1 MELKKLNIV
10 YNVTDTSENG
20 WTTQGQVVIESDG
33 VLTISFSTRS
43 QIEPDY
49 IHIGGANYSVSKE
62 GTINSSFSCTKQY
75 LSTYRDYTEQ
85 LVEQILEHLKEVE

>member
-20 WTTQGQVVIESDG
+20 WNTQGQVVIESDG
-33 VLTISFSTRS
+33 ALTISFSTRS

-62 GTINSSFSCTKQY
+62 GNINSSFSCTKEY
-75 LSTYRDYTEQ
+75 LSAYRDYTEQ
-85 LVEQILEHLKEVE
+85 LVDQILEYLKNIE